1 MREADLR
8 RFVIPASATI
18 RDAIAAINDNYSEIV
33 IVVDEFQNALGVITD
48 GDVRRGLLRGLSLQD
63 AATGI
68 MTRDFTSVPA
78 GTDRAAALDVMKA
91 LVIRQLPILDG
102 ARLVGVH
109 LLAEILGAVP
119 KPNRAVIMAGGK
131 GVRLRPYTES
141 RPKPMLPV
149 AGRPILERIVLHLVG
164 HGIRDVSIAI
174 NYLGEQI
181 REYFGD
187 GSSFGCKIEY
197 LQEDRELGT
206 AGALSLIS
214 SPPDEPVIVMNGDQ
228 ITRIDFGAM
237 LDFHKTEQASMTMAV
252 GHYQHEIPFGVVEAE
267 GTQLVGMEEK
277 PTIQTM
283 INRGIYVLEPSLLA
297 AVPRDEFFTMV
308 DLVDLC
314 RDRQRR
320 VSVFLADDDWIDV
333 GRPSDL
339 ALAQGRGS
347 S

>member
-8 RFVIPASATI
+8 RFVVSEDASI
-18 RDAIAAINDNYSEIV
+18 RDAIAAINGNYSEIV
-33 IVVDEFQNALGVITD
+33 IVVDGSQNALGVITD
-48 GDVRRGLLRGLSLQD
+48 GDVRRGLLRGLSLRD
-63 AATGI
+63 AATSI
-68 MTRDFTSVPA
+68 MTRNFASVPA

-91 LVIRQLPILDG
+91 LVVRQLPILDG
-102 ARLVGVH
+102 MRLVGVH

-131 GVRLRPYTES
+131 GVRLRPHTEN
-141 RPKPMLPV
+141 RPKPMLLV

-164 HGIRDVSIAI
+164 HGIRDVYIAI

-181 REYFGD
+181 KDYFGD
-187 GSSFGCKIEY
+187 GSKLGCRIEY

-206 AGALSLIS
+206 AGALSLMS
-214 SPPDEPVIVMNGDQ
+214 SRPDEPVIVMNGDQ

-237 LDFHKTEQASMTMAV
+237 LDFHQSEQASLTMAV
-252 GHYQHEIPFGVVEAE
+252 GHYQHEIPFGVVEVA
-267 GTQLVGMEEK
+267 GTQLVRIDEK

-297 AVPRDEFFTMV
+297 AVPHNEFFTMV
-308 DLVDLC
+308 DLVDHC
-314 RDRQRR
+314 RDRKHQ